1 MSIGKSF
8 IGPFQL
14 LRLIRNGT
22 TTAVWE
28 AKRIDEKERIAL
40 KVLLSDFRTDK
51 DEIGQLK
58 HEAMVGAFVNHPN
71 VIKIFG
77 YHEDQGFPLV
87 SMQLYQARNLKIE
100 IRERPEVLAENM
112 GIVMRAAAEGLAHLH
127 DVGWIHCD
135 IKPDNYLVDE
145 QANVKLIDFSIAVK
159 DKKKGFLGLGSNKA
173 KTIMGTRSYI
183 SPEQIR
189 RKHLDVRADIYGFG
203 CMLFEMMSGKT
214 PYSAASPEQLLSKHL
229 SAPIPNLLAVSGA
242 SKDFAALV
250 RMMLAKDPDKRIQSM
265 RDFINELDK
274 IQIYRHSARPKN
286 FRR

>member
-14 LRLIRNGT
+14 LRLIRSGT

-28 AKRIDEKERIAL
+28 AKRINEKERIAL

-58 HEAMVGAFVNHPN
+58 HEAMVGQYVNHPN
-71 VIKIFG
+71 VIKIFD

-214 PYSAASPEQLLSKHL
+214 PYNAASPEQLLSKHL

-250 RMMLAKDPDKRIQSM
+250 RMMLAKDPDKRIQTM
-265 RDFINELDK
+265 REFINELDK
-274 IQIYRHSARPKN
+274 IQIYRHSMRPKN

>member
-1 MSIGKSF
+1 MSIGKNS

-40 KVLLSDFRTDK
+40 KLLLSDFRTDRG
-51 DEIGQLK
+51 EIGQLK
-58 HEAMVGAFVNHPN
+58 HEAMVGSFVNHPN

-77 YHEDQGFPLV
+77 YHEEQNFPLV
-87 SMQLYQARNLKIE
+87 SMQLYHARNLKIE

-159 DKKKGFLGLGSNKA
+159 AKKKGFLGLGSNKN
-173 KTIMGTRSYI
+173 KFIQGTRSYI

-189 RKHLDVRADIYGFG
+189 RQHLDVRADIYGFG

-214 PYSAASPEQLLSKHL
+214 PFSGTSPENLLSKHL

-242 SKDFAALV
+242 SKDFDLLV
-250 RMMLAKDPDKRIQSM
+250 RTMLAKDPDKRIQSM
-265 RDFINELDK
+265 RDFITELDK
-274 IQIYRHSARPKN
+274 IQIYRHSHRPKN

>member
-1 MSIGKSF
+1 LSVGRNF

-14 LRLIRNGT
+14 LRLIRSGT

-28 AKRIDEKERIAL
+28 AKRIDEKERVAL
-40 KVLLSDFRTDK
+40 KVLLTDFRTDK

-58 HEAMVGAFVNHPN
+58 HEAMVGSFVNHPN

-77 YHEDQGFPLV
+77 YHSDQGFPLV

-100 IRERPEVLAENM
+100 IRERHDVLAENM
-112 GIVMRAAAEGLAHLH
+112 GIVIRAAAEGLAHLH

-159 DKKKGFLGLGSNKA
+159 DKKKGFLGLGSNKT
-173 KTIMGTRSYI
+173 KTIQGTRSYI

-189 RKHLDVRADIYGFG
+189 RQHLDPRADIYGFG

-214 PYSAASPEQLLSKHL
+214 PYSASSPEQLLSKHL

-242 SKDFAALV
+242 SKEFAQLV
-250 RMMLAKDPDKRIQSM
+250 RTMLAKDPDKRIQSM
-265 RDFINELDK
+265 RDFLGELDK
-274 IQIYRHSARPKN
+274 IQIYRHSHRPKN